1 MSRYQNSRNEN
12 LELVLLKSRGS
23 NLEPYTT
30 QEIIADCAEVRRRT
44 VDRLIMVH
52 KTDLEEFGVLR
63 FEIAKPTPGSKGGRP
78 ENIYHLNEQQATL
91 LITYL
96 KNTAPVRAFKKELVR
111 QFYAMRKEL
120 ARRRELRAEGKPIR
134 RSLTDAL
141 RDSGENERMHG
152 HAYGAY
158 TDLAYRLTTGKSA
171 ARLRRERGALKKAV
185 AANFLTSEELAAY
198 QKQEAALATL
208 IDAGLRYQ
216 QIKAVLLGRAAAQ
229 GDGEEGGT
237 HDREIDIFGY

>member
-1 MSRYQNSRNEN
+1 MTTIVSQILALYLLGVSMSKKETSTAMVFLRPKEN
-12 LELVLLKSRGS
+12 G
-23 NLEPYTT
+23 LEPYTT

-63 FEIAKPTPGSKGGRP
+63 FQIAKPTPGSKGGRP

-111 QFYAMRKEL
+111 QFYAMREEL

-185 AANFLTSEELAAY
+185 AADFLTSEELAAY
-198 QKQEAALATL
+198 QKQEAALAAL
-208 IDAGLRYQ
+208 IDAGLCYQ
-216 QIKAVLLGRAAAQ
+216 QIKTVLLERA
-229 GDGEEGGT
+229 ELRMN
-237 HDREIDIFGY
+237 RE